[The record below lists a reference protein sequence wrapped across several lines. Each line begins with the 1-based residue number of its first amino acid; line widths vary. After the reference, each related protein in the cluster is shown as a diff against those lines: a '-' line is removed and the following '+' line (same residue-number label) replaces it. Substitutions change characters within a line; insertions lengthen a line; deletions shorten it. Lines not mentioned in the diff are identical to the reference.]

1 MQLVLNEK
9 VLNLMQQSFELP
21 PPPHPAP
28 IEGYPAGAFTITVSE
43 MQ

>member
-9 VLNLMQQSFELP
+9 VLNLMHQSFEL
-21 PPPHPAP
+21 PPHPAP